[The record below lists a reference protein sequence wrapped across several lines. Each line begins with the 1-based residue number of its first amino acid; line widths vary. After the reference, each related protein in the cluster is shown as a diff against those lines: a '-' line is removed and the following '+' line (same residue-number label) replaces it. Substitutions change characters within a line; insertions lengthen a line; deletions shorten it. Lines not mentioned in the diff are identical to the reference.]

1 MEEKK
6 KEKKKE
12 VINIKDEVSLRIDE
26 LVASDK
32 EVAPANIEKDD
43 NREIG
48 YDDERDYWRK

>member
-1 MEEKK
+1 MERKK
-6 KEKKKE
+6 KEI
-12 VINIKDEVSLRIDE
+12 VQIKDKVLLRLDE

-32 EVAPANIEKDD
+32 EVAPAHIEKED